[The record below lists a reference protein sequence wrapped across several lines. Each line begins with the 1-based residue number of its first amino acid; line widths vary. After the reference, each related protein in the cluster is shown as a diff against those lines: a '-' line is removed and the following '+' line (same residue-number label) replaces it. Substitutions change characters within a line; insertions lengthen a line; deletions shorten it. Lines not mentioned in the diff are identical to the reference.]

1 MPVATVNFTPVPAL
15 AGGLLIGI
23 AAAALLFLNGRLA
36 GISGIVAGLFEP
48 AGETS
53 AEGRSVRGTFVAGLI
68 AGGAVLLVAWP
79 AAFEAID
86 PAPATVLRFALAGLI
101 VGFGSRLGGGCTS
114 GHGVCGLSRRSVRSL
129 AATHTF
135 MAAPIA
141 VVLVRLH
148 LPGWVR

>member
-1 MPVATVNFTPVPAL
+1 VPVATVNFTPVPAL
-15 AGGLLIGI
+15 AGG
-23 AAAALLFLNGRLA
+23 LLFLNGRLA

-129 AATHTF
+129 AATLTF
-135 MAAPIA
+135 MAAAIA